1 LSVIGLFPNGA
12 GGHLTPGHVGKLI
25 ARVLPGDWT
34 AHTLR
39 HRYATRAYRGSH
51 DLRAVQRL
59 LGHESVLSI
68 TAGMYPSAGALM
80 GQGVFGQQ
88 QFYIV
93 QVAAS
98 RAYCPNKIVIPP
110 QRPQIFTGL

>member
-1 LSVIGLFPNGA
+1 MFLRVA
-12 GGHLTPGHVGKLI
+12 ALI
-25 ARVLPGDWT
+25 AAASAAVTIGSAAPAAFADTPDQQFLNSVHSNGVGGQDD
-34 AHTLR
+34 TLI
-39 HRYATRAYRGSH
+39 AY
-51 DLRAVQRL
+51 
-59 LGHESVLSI
+59 GHEYCDI
-68 TAGMYPSAGALM
+68 TAGIYPSAGALM
-80 GQGVFGQQ
+80 GQGVFGQ

>member
-1 LSVIGLFPNGA
+1 
-12 GGHLTPGHVGKLI
+12 
-25 ARVLPGDWT
+25 
-34 AHTLR
+34 
-39 HRYATRAYRGSH
+39 
-51 DLRAVQRL
+51 
-59 LGHESVLSI
+59 
-68 TAGMYPSAGALM
+68 M